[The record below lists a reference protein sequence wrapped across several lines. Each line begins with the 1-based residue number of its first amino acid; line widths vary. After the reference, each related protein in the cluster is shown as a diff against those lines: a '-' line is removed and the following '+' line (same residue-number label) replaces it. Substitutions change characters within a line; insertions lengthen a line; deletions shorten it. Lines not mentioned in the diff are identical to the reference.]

1 MVGLG
6 LVYILHV
13 FFNLIK
19 KILNELEI
27 GMSNRVTYD
36 DTNDNHDDYDCGDL
50 LELGG
55 VHFEDMQSAGNR
67 RPRCVLS
74 WGSSMIIMIFMID
87 WMSLVIGPRCV
98 LSWGLP

>member
-67 RPRCVLS
+67 RPCCVLS
-74 WGSSMIIMIFMID
+74 WGSSMITMIFMPMI
-87 WMSLVIGPRCV
+87 
-98 LSWGLP
+98 